1 MKPTPIRDLIKINP
15 RFLRSAQLE
24 RDFSDPAA
32 LDGYIVT
39 PEVQGYLRSL
49 GRGLNPNSGER
60 AWRITGDYGSGK
72 SSFALLLANL
82 MGRKPSDLPKP
93 LRYLRGDLGLARE
106 ATPFLPILVTG
117 SREPMAYA
125 IIRSLHEALESGIDG
140 RKKLEC
146 RRVLAEIVSV
156 SQGCTDKR
164 AIAAISGA
172 AKELVEKGI
181 FGGLLIILDE
191 LGKFLE
197 FSARHP
203 EKQDVYFLQQL
214 AETSSR
220 SNSCPVLTISL
231 LHQGFSAYA
240 GRLSD
245 TTQREWDK
253 VGGRFGSL
261 SFSQPLTQ
269 VATLLAT
276 ALCVRHSEEL
286 WGWKKRA
293 KEDMAE
299 AIELGMFGPS
309 VGKTA
314 LSELAPDLY
323 PIHPT
328 VLPVL
333 NRFFR
338 RFGQNERSLFSFLLS
353 SEPHALPD
361 FASRPASALNVYRL
375 SDFYDFA
382 AENFAHR
389 LSAQSFRSHWHQID
403 AVIRSHPEQDG
414 LDIQILKTV
423 GILNV
428 IESQELLPTRE
439 LLSLALGHPDDLDER
454 LRELSQKRHVLFN
467 RGIRRGYSLWPNTSV
482 NLEQAFINASEHV
495 SSIPPLAE
503 IVRQRLDSRPIV
515 ARRHYISTGTLRH
528 FSVHFL
534 TVNELSKSGADLDP
548 VYPADGTVAVV
559 LCEKDDDRSRAE
571 EMVGRL
577 KTHRQVV
584 LAISPPLE
592 GLQGHVLE
600 LEWWQWVQHHTMELK
615 DDRFAATEVA
625 GQISAI
631 SGMIENWIQQ
641 QINFRSTG
649 SDAESR
655 IRWFYKGSA
664 VESLNQ
670 GGSLQSFLSALCVDK
685 LFPKAPL
692 VHNELV
698 NRHSI
703 SSSAAAARQ
712 KLFKAM
718 LESAELP
725 LLGLPD
731 DKAPP
736 EKSMYL
742 SVFLEGRLHRED
754 AGSWKIALPESG
766 KHSDPCHLRPTLDA
780 IIHRLEE
787 KPDARVNVGDLYT
800 LLRSP
805 AYGVRDGLIPIL
817 LLTVFIV
824 HETEIAIY
832 EDGVFQPQIE
842 EFLLMRLAR
851 APQTFEFQ
859 LCRINGV
866 RRDLISQLASVI
878 QSDQADKTKLLS
890 IVRPL
895 CLFVA
900 EQPDYVRNTD
910 NLRPETLA
918 LRKAIETAREP
929 AELVF
934 HAIPKALG
942 FSPKVN
948 KEIDAAKL
956 AKKLGESLVELRR
969 CFPELQSRMS
979 AAILDAFDSNAS
991 LETWRAST
999 ALQAETVLIGLTD
1012 PDLRAFCLKLLDD
1025 SMPEPEWLEA
1035 LGSFLTRCPPSRWKD
1050 RDELAFCERVR
1061 ALAGQFQR
1069 VLATCFD
1076 KDGSLPDSAI
1086 RVAVTPRNG
1095 EEKDMVLRLTP
1106 AQAKEAATLKRAVRD
1121 ILPATHQISLAALSQ
1136 VLWDL
1141 LKDTK

>member
-1 MKPTPIRDLIKINP
+1 MI
-15 RFLRSAQLE
+15 LRSSA
-24 RDFSDPAA
+24 RRWRIS
-32 LDGYIVT
+32 LDIVC
-39 PEVQGYLRSL
+39 L
-49 GRGLNPNSGER
+49 GRRNDIDVRPSAPNYS
-60 AWRITGDYGSGK
+60 
-72 SSFALLLANL
+72 LA
-82 MGRKPSDLPKP
+82 
-93 LRYLRGDLGLARE
+93 
-106 ATPFLPILVTG
+106 V
-117 SREPMAYA
+117 A
-125 IIRSLHEALESGIDG
+125 I
-140 RKKLEC
+140 
-146 RRVLAEIVSV
+146 
-156 SQGCTDKR
+156 
-164 AIAAISGA
+164 
-172 AKELVEKGI
+172 
-181 FGGLLIILDE
+181 
-191 LGKFLE
+191 
-197 FSARHP
+197 P
-203 EKQDVYFLQQL
+203 
-214 AETSSR
+214 
-220 SNSCPVLTISL
+220 L

-253 VGGRFGSL
+253 VGGRFGSF

-269 VATLLAT
+269 VATLLAN
-276 ALCVRHSEEL
+276 ALDVRHSEEL

-293 KEDMAE
+293 KEDMAA

-314 LSELAPDLY
+314 LSEIAPNIY
-323 PIHPT
+323 PIHST

-353 SEPHALPD
+353 SEPHALQD
-361 FASRPASALNVYRL
+361 FATRPASAHNVYRL

-389 LSAQSFRSHWHQID
+389 LSAQSFRSHWNQID
-403 AVIRSHPEQDG
+403 AIIRSHPDQDG

-428 IESQELLPTRE
+428 IESQELLPTHE
-439 LLSLALGHPDDLDER
+439 VLSLALGHPDDLDER

-467 RGIRRGYSLWPNTSV
+467 RGIRRGFSLWPNTSV
-482 NLEQAFINASEHV
+482 NLEQAFIDASEHV

-503 IVRQRLDSRPIV
+503 IVRHRLDNRPIV

-528 FSVHFL
+528 FQVHFL

-571 EMVGRL
+571 ELVGRL

-600 LEWWQWVQHHTMELK
+600 LERWQWVQHHTMELK
-615 DDRFAATEVA
+615 DDRFAAAEVA

-631 SGMIENWIQQ
+631 SAMIENWIQQ
-641 QINFRSTG
+641 QVNFRSAG
-649 SDAESR
+649 SIADSR

-664 VESLNQ
+664 EETLNQ
-670 GGSLQSFLSALCVDK
+670 GGSLQSFLSALCADK

-703 SSSAAAARQ
+703 SSSASSARQ

-725 LLGLPD
+725 LLGLPE

-742 SVFLEGRLHRED
+742 SVLMKGRLHREV
-754 AGSWKIALPESG
+754 AGSWKIDLPDAG
-766 KHSDPCHLRPTLDA
+766 KHSDPCHLRPALDL
-780 IIHRLEE
+780 ILHSLEV
-787 KPDARVNVGDLYT
+787 KPDSRVNVGDIYT

-817 LLTVFIV
+817 LLAIYIV

-832 EDGVFQPQIE
+832 EDGIFKPQIE
-842 EFLLMRLAR
+842 DFLMMRLAK

-866 RRDLISQLASVI
+866 RRDLISQIASVV

-895 CLFVA
+895 CLFVD
-900 EQPDYVRNTD
+900 ELPDYVRNTD

-918 LRKAIETAREP
+918 LRKAIESAREP
-929 AELVF
+929 ANLVF
-934 HAIPKALG
+934 QAIPMALG
-942 FSPKVN
+942 FTKSN
-948 KEIDAAKL
+948 KEIDSSKL

-979 AAILDAFDSNAS
+979 AAILNAFDSNEP
-991 LETWRAST
+991 LESWRISV
-999 ALQAETVLIGLTD
+999 ALQAETVLVGLTD

-1050 RDELAFCERVR
+1050 RDELSYTERLR
-1061 ALAGQFQR
+1061 SLTGQFQR

-1076 KDGSLPDSAI
+1076 KDGSLPESAI
-1086 RVAVTPRNG
+1086 RVAITPRNG
-1095 EEKDMVLRLTP
+1095 MEKELVLRLTP
-1106 AQAKEAATLKRAVRD
+1106 AQAKEAATLKRAVRN
-1121 ILPATHQISLAALSQ
+1121 ILPNTHNISLAALSQ

-1141 LKDTK
+1141 LEEKK